1 MKRLIPIAVVLL
13 MLIFISKTPATG
25 QSTAVTISG
34 TVSDS
39 ANYKLPG
46 VTITLR
52 NVDTNSE
59 WKTLTDEKGAYLCS
73 NLLPGTYD
81 LDASLAG
88 FQTATISN
96 VKTIAGEIFRLNFTI
111 QVGGP
116 SRGPLQKDQV
126 RDLSRVGRCS

>member
-13 MLIFISKTPATG
+13 ILISTANTPATG
-25 QSTAVTISG
+25 QSSAVTISG

-52 NVDTNSE
+52 NVEANSE

-88 FQTATISN
+88 FQTATITN
-96 VKTIAGEIFRLNFTI
+96 LKTDAGQIFKMNFTI

-116 SRGPLQKDQV
+116 SRGPLQKDQL
-126 RDLSRVGRCS
+126 RDLPRVNRCS